1 MKICKILHFS
11 ATNVIYNSFYMK
23 FLFRYSLLL
32 VLFAGTQLSAI
43 AQNTVEEWDW
53 SKCLQHTIDNN
64 LQLKQAEINI
74 QLGEAT
80 LKQQKLNYSPS
91 VNASTNY
98 NLRVGNNFNF
108 FTSAYTQELVHFQ
121 DYGLNVSQPVFD
133 GLIIANNIK
142 KSKLD
147 VEALQFDQQT
157 LQNNIVLQML
167 AAFLNIMNAK
177 EQEQQALQQQQIT
190 REQYE
195 RIKTMIEAGAAAE
208 QATLDIE
215 AQLASEE
222 LTLAQIN
229 NQLALAYLQL
239 KIILQL
245 PVDKDITVKIPAL
258 PESWSV
264 APLSDVMTVYNN
276 ALQSQPQVKSSQLK
290 TKSAEK
296 AIDIAKGNY
305 YPSLNLIANASTFYS
320 SQNKITRQ
328 QLTGNTTAIG
338 IVEGTFQRVL
348 IPETQTTQS
357 KNPYGKQL
365 NQNFNYAVGLG
376 LTIPIYNKYQV
387 KTAVKQS
394 RLQHQLAIINEQQ
407 TNLELYNNIQQAY
420 LKASASLESYKA
432 AEKNYRTAQKSYDY
446 ATERLQAGSIQ
457 QLDVNLA
464 KSNLLIALSRL
475 SQSKYEY
482 LFNSKV
488 LDFYEGK
495 PITLE

>member
-1 MKICKILHFS
+1 
-11 ATNVIYNSFYMK
+11 MK

-43 AQNTVEEWDW
+43 AQNAVEEWDW

-229 NQLALAYLQL
+229 NQL
-239 KIILQL
+239 
-245 PVDKDITVKIPAL
+245 
-258 PESWSV
+258 
-264 APLSDVMTVYNN
+264 
-276 ALQSQPQVKSSQLK
+276 
-290 TKSAEK
+290 
-296 AIDIAKGNY
+296 
-305 YPSLNLIANASTFYS
+305 
-320 SQNKITRQ
+320 
-328 QLTGNTTAIG
+328 
-338 IVEGTFQRVL
+338 
-348 IPETQTTQS
+348 
-357 KNPYGKQL
+357 
-365 NQNFNYAVGLG
+365 
-376 LTIPIYNKYQV
+376 
-387 KTAVKQS
+387 
-394 RLQHQLAIINEQQ
+394 
-407 TNLELYNNIQQAY
+407 
-420 LKASASLESYKA
+420 
-432 AEKNYRTAQKSYDY
+432 
-446 ATERLQAGSIQ
+446 
-457 QLDVNLA
+457 
-464 KSNLLIALSRL
+464 
-475 SQSKYEY
+475 
-482 LFNSKV
+482 
-488 LDFYEGK
+488 
-495 PITLE
+495 

>member
-1 MKICKILHFS
+1 
-11 ATNVIYNSFYMK
+11 
-23 FLFRYSLLL
+23 
-32 VLFAGTQLSAI
+32 
-43 AQNTVEEWDW
+43 
-53 SKCLQHTIDNN
+53 
-64 LQLKQAEINI
+64 
-74 QLGEAT
+74 
-80 LKQQKLNYSPS
+80 
-91 VNASTNY
+91 
-98 NLRVGNNFNF
+98 
-108 FTSAYTQELVHFQ
+108 
-121 DYGLNVSQPVFD
+121 
-133 GLIIANNIK
+133 
-142 KSKLD
+142 
-147 VEALQFDQQT
+147 
-157 LQNNIVLQML
+157 
-167 AAFLNIMNAK
+167 
-177 EQEQQALQQQQIT
+177 
-190 REQYE
+190 
-195 RIKTMIEAGAAAE
+195 
-208 QATLDIE
+208 
-215 AQLASEE
+215 
-222 LTLAQIN
+222 
-229 NQLALAYLQL
+229 
-239 KIILQL
+239 
-245 PVDKDITVKIPAL
+245 
-258 PESWSV
+258 
-264 APLSDVMTVYNN
+264 
-276 ALQSQPQVKSSQLK
+276 
-290 TKSAEK
+290 
-296 AIDIAKGNY
+296 
-305 YPSLNLIANASTFYS
+305 LNLIANASTFYS

-365 NQNFNYAVGLG
+365 NQNFSYAVGLG